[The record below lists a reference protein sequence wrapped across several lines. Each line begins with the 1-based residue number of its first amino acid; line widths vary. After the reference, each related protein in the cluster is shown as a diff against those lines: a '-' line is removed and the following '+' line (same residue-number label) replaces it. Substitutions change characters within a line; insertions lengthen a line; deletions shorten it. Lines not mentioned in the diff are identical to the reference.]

1 MAEDILGTFLK
12 QRFVECSSNVLETF
26 LCDDWNLPIDQNLL
40 MSNHTLLA
48 QKQLFRPEFFK
59 KFPNSSL
66 DTWNIAT
73 LNKRSAN
80 IPGILSG
87 GWVYWCLSRYLEE
100 I

>member
-59 KFPNSSL
+59 KYFPLKCSL
-66 DTWNIAT
+66 IVPWTPGT
-73 LNKRSAN
+73 LQR
-80 IPGILSG
+80 
-87 GWVYWCLSRYLEE
+87 
-100 I
+100 